1 MQAPKFAKGPPLPT
15 DSAPSSVSGWSTA
28 APAAHS
34 AREMW
39 KQELLHN
46 KIEKAR
52 LEERE
57 KAKVLEAKCEE
68 LRKQLKAAKKR
79 SRSTDASAAA
89 SATTLEDEA
98 PKKKPSPEP
107 KPVGHLVD
115 IMAGT
120 HAGDAEQSDDEVP
133 APTPKPTPVELG
145 PERATV
151 CQKFQQLNSVVCAYK
166 QKLINP
172 KDPKDVNFTFGV
184 CAEMCEQEV
193 EDMSRWN
200 LADKIRLF
208 PAIISAIHIVY
219 PNKTEEW
226 YLKPWLQD
234 PEGVAE
240 YWRKV
245 LERRAIL

>member
-1 MQAPKFAKGPPLPT
+1 MQCITPCEQEYQVGPSSEEEVPMQAPKFAKGPPLPT

-98 PKKKPSPEP
+98 
-107 KPVGHLVD
+107 VLTW
-115 IMAGT
+115 I
-120 HAGDAEQSDDEVP
+120 
-133 APTPKPTPVELG
+133 
-145 PERATV
+145 
-151 CQKFQQLNSVVCAYK
+151 
-166 QKLINP
+166 LII
-172 KDPKDVNFTFGV
+172 
-184 CAEMCEQEV
+184 Q
-193 EDMSRWN
+193 
-200 LADKIRLF
+200 
-208 PAIISAIHIVY
+208 
-219 PNKTEEW
+219 
-226 YLKPWLQD
+226 
-234 PEGVAE
+234 
-240 YWRKV
+240 
-245 LERRAIL
+245 